1 MIKKPFL
8 SKVLRFMDGQC
19 RKIYLQ
25 ATLTG
30 FKFSLDFIENYNE
43 TIDERYFLEVDIQYP
58 K

>member
-1 MIKKPFL
+1 
-8 SKVLRFMDGQC
+8 MDGQC